1 MVWFVLHKTLD
12 WYFVT
17 GSDPTQSFYIN
28 LRMLKKIH
36 NSVKRTLFCFK
47 FFGCLRFIK
56 VFEEKLYFLVMSRPR
71 DR

>member
-28 LRMLKKIH
+28 LRMLKKIQKH
-36 NSVKRTLFCFK
+36 C
-47 FFGCLRFIK
+47 
-56 VFEEKLYFLVMSRPR
+56 
-71 DR
+71 

>member
-28 LRMLKKIH
+28 LRMLKKP
-36 NSVKRTLFCFK
+36 KTLLK
-47 FFGCLRFIK
+47 EHFGCLRFIK
-56 VFEEKLYFLVMSRPR
+56 VFEEKLYCLVMSSPR
-71 DR
+71 D